1 MSFRILRK
9 WERGGHFRGSVWRH
23 RRCCESKPAFPFTAL
38 TLLRRI
44 LCWKQ
49 ARTDGSILIGCLCG
63 LVLQSQQTVQAG
75 AKIYNGEHEIGTIT
89 SCRFSP
95 HADSAI
101 ALGYIRRDYLIPGRR
116 VTIRHGEQSLAAM
129 VSLLPIY

>member
-9 WERGGHFRGSVWRH
+9 WERGGHFCGSVWRH

-49 ARTDGSILIGCLCG
+49 ARTDGSILIGVSAVSFCKASKPYRLG
-63 LVLQSQQTVQAG
+63 LSYTTASTRSAPLRAAASHHTRIRPSLSVTYDGIISFQGG
-75 AKIYNGEHEIGTIT
+75 A
-89 SCRFSP
+89 
-95 HADSAI
+95 
-101 ALGYIRRDYLIPGRR
+101 
-116 VTIRHGEQSLAAM
+116 
-129 VSLLPIY
+129 